1 MEFSVMDRTR
11 PMSFDRPSLQADHV
25 SRVQRERFKI
35 RLAGSNPDLRK
46 SATVLVEKM
55 YGWRGYR
62 LDSNSPPPE
71 GAGTLT
77 ITALVCGHHGE
88 PVGTATLRFDG
99 PGGLLADELY
109 EPELRAL
116 RTQGRRLVEY
126 SKLAIDRGF
135 ADSRKVVASL
145 MNVFYTYATAEGF
158 TDAIIEVNPRHVD
171 YYVSRANFERIGEE
185 RHCRRVS
192 APAVLLRL
200 DYQVA
205 ARQIALYGGR
215 KNDPAAGKSLY
226 SYFLVG
232 DDQDALTNRLL
243 GDTPPAD
250 ETDDGP

>member
-11 PMSFDRPSLQADHV
+11 PMSFERPNLQADHV
-25 SRVQRERFKI
+25 SRVQRQRFKI
-35 RLAGSNPDLRK
+35 RLAGTSHDLRK
-46 SATVLVEKM
+46 SAMVLVERM

-62 LDSNSPPPE
+62 LDSSSPPAE
-71 GAGTLT
+71 TTGALT
-77 ITALVCGHHGE
+77 ITALVYGHQGE

-109 EPELRAL
+109 APELDAL

-171 YYVSRANFERIGEE
+171 YYVSRANFERMGEE
-185 RHCRRVS
+185 RHCRRVN

-200 DYQVA
+200 NYEVA
-205 ARQIALYGGR
+205 TRQIALYGGQ
-215 KNDPAAGKSLY
+215 KNNPAAGKSLY

-232 DDQDALTNRLL
+232 DDQDALATKLL
-243 GDTPPAD
+243 GDSPPAD